1 MKIPLR
7 NWKFWLVLA
16 LDIVLVMCAYVGA
29 HLLRFEGSIPP
40 PFLSAL
46 KTTLPLVVLVKIFFF
61 YGFNLYRGM
70 WRYTS
75 LIDFMNVVKA
85 VAVSSVTLI
94 LLILFLYGFVG
105 FSRSVFIMDFVL
117 TLCLV
122 AGVRIAIRLYLLRD
136 TAFIHSFFA
145 CIHGANYTTRQSM
158 VGIPE

>member
-1 MKIPLR
+1 
-7 NWKFWLVLA
+7 
-16 LDIVLVMCAYVGA
+16 
-29 HLLRFEGSIPP
+29 
-40 PFLSAL
+40 
-46 KTTLPLVVLVKIFFF
+46 
-61 YGFNLYRGM
+61 
-70 WRYTS
+70 
-75 LIDFMNVVKA
+75 
-85 VAVSSVTLI
+85 VTLI